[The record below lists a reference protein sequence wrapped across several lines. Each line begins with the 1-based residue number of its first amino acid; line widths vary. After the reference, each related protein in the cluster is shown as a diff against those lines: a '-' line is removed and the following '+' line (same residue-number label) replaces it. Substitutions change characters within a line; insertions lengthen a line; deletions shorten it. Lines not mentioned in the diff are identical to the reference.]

1 MIKAEELVKYAPLR
15 NLLADEFERPVNKWF
30 RDWYF
35 ATFECADLLYIKDWY
50 YTDLV
55 GREYALFFIPW
66 FFEKMTEHCSQ
77 YVSTLE
83 QQWQLNTGAAIKSV
97 FPPKDALTIQG
108 VKGASM
114 AIVHPVETTSTPTT
128 TELLQ
133 AINQLVKQGNFAN
146 LTLEAVG
153 KQLQQMEGKKQLQQ
167 MEGKI
172 NQLLAQKAAKPTCS
186 EASTSKQVIKSPL
199 IHPPMKLE
207 MLPEDRTVDLLEKF
221 LEKIGSRQINT
232 LPEKQTYQQ
241 SLPSYSQAVNVKQEQ
256 SRVIYEWNIDNPTPK
271 KVQDTI
277 HRMLIYSNVCR
288 SRGMTEPIVVNQIVA
303 GLSGDLYGWW
313 YNYLDEPYRNHILYA
328 VKTDASGA
336 PLLDSEDKP
345 ISDAVMSLLASIVSN
360 FSWDPSRQTETTKY
374 LLHNIRCRTLTDLNW
389 YITTFRSR
397 VMTLPDAANP
407 YWKQRFIEGLPTQF
421 ATKVKEGLRQNP
433 NEEVNWNSL
442 HYGHLQAA
450 CTQQGL
456 ALCNDLRLKK
466 QLKQDH
472 ISAKT
477 LGEFCK
483 QFAFD
488 PVPVNPCGT
497 CAANRP
503 AKPFSQ
509 GGEGVVVFPF
519 PKADGRKKNWPKLQ
533 AKGLLLQSPG
543 LQARSPVATSVADK
557 ATLPETVLRDKSK
570 RLTDQKDKQLLL
582 ETVLREHKTE
592 SSKHCDNHYT
602 MPALYKRIQKQTAS
616 TTPPDLQKEIKVNW
630 EVDTDNNNIPTLWRT
645 YEVQRWINYYATE
658 ICHTAVAA
666 IKADLE
672 DWGKIPLPD
681 EVEDIT
687 STGLKELRERYFR
700 KFPSAREAETPARCA
715 KIIQQFFATTFSSH
729 QPVLSA
735 SSTGD
740 DRSEGSVRLGE
751 TEAEAAA
758 PEDEQEA

>member
-1 MIKAEELVKYAPLR
+1 M
-15 NLLADEFERPVNKWF
+15 
-30 RDWYF
+30 
-35 ATFECADLLYIKDWY
+35 
-50 YTDLV
+50 TD
-55 GREYALFFIPW
+55 
-66 FFEKMTEHCSQ
+66 HCSQ

-83 QQWQLNTGAAIKSV
+83 QHWQLNTGAVIKSV
-97 FPPKDALTIQG
+97 FPPKEALTIQG

-114 AIVHPVETTSTPTT
+114 AIVHPVETTSTPST

-153 KQLQQMEGKKQLQQ
+153 KLLQQ

-172 NQLLAQKAAKPTCS
+172 NQLLAQKAVKPPCS

-207 MLPEDRTVDLLEKF
+207 MLHEGRTGDLLEKF
-221 LEKIGSRQINT
+221 LEEIGSRQINT
-232 LPEKQTYQQ
+232 LPETQTYQQ
-241 SLPSYSQAVNVKQEQ
+241 TLPSSSQAVHVKQEH
-256 SRVIYEWNIDNPTPK
+256 SRVSPSRPQPFDLNTEENPLVYANSYDAKVINEWNIDNPAPK

-328 VKTDASGA
+328 VKIDASGA

-345 ISDAVMSLLASIVSN
+345 ISDAVMSLLVSIVSN

-389 YITTFRSR
+389 
-397 VMTLPDAANP
+397 
-407 YWKQRFIEGLPTQF
+407 FIEGLPTQF

-433 NEEVNWNSL
+433 NEEVNWNAL

-488 PVPVNPCGT
+488 PVQMNHCGT
-497 CAANRP
+497 SYCKRP
-503 AKPFSQ
+503 TKPFSQ
-509 GGEGVVVFPF
+509 GGRKRRLPF
-519 PKADGRKKNWPKLQ
+519 SKSRRPKEKLAETPSKRALTAKPRASGSKPSCYKCGRQGHFARDCFARQKQKVKEVAIDDQSKALVLQ
-533 AKGLLLQSPG
+533 LLEEEEHYSF
-543 LQARSPVATSVADK
+543 RSHNEDSDQLEQLEAMFRMTTSLNMLSTDD
-557 ATLPETVLRDKSK
+557 LSELFS

-582 ETVLREHKTE
+582 ETVLREPKTE
-592 SSKHCDNHYT
+592 SSKYCDNHYT
-602 MPALYKRIQKQTAS
+602 MPALYKRLLKQTAS
-616 TTPPDLQKEIKVNW
+616 STPPDLQKKIKVCKQ
-630 EVDTDNNNIPTLWRT
+630 EIQELKAAYYQLSSRIEALEQPASPTLHASPKG
-645 YEVQRWINYYATE
+645 E
-658 ICHTAVAA
+658 
-666 IKADLE
+666 
-672 DWGKIPLPD
+672 
-681 EVEDIT
+681 
-687 STGLKELRERYFR
+687 
-700 KFPSAREAETPARCA
+700 
-715 KIIQQFFATTFSSH
+715 SSH
-729 QPVLSA
+729 QELQPEIIPVQKATEQYLHQMLQSIIQKKWYVLISVFIQGKPVLRNVVALVRQWCRPKLHSLEGVLPIHFLQPSTETLNSA
-735 SSTGD
+735 CGNALTIKGK
-740 DRSEGSVRLGE
+740 VGE
-751 TEAEAAA
+751 LLDA
-758 PEDEQEA
+758 QQK